1 MKVVQVI
8 KKGKQED
15 EKTPVNLYVVQSK
28 RKSDFADLRRR
39 FLSLHEEA
47 MRRLDDLEA
56 MYASLK

>member
-1 MKVVQVI
+1 VV
-8 KKGKQED
+8 KKG
-15 EKTPVNLYVVQSK
+15 EKTPVNLYVVSSK
-28 RKSDFADLRRR
+28 RQSDFADLRRR